1 MIKKSALILA
11 STALIAL
18 TGCEI
23 SVNDSDAIQ
32 SSGKTLTENRPVTA
46 FNSVDNSSPFDVI
59 VTATGDPSVV
69 VEADANIMNE
79 VITSVEGNTLIIRSK
94 RQKNFRFSSRNTPVV
109 IKVHTANLSK
119 FINSGSGDLQM
130 QQLHDDKLD
139 IESNGSGDIY
149 ARGTS
154 KELIVHANG
163 SGDLDL
169 RQLSTNS
176 LNIDITGSGDTEIAD
191 IKSRLEANISGSG
204 DFNANKINAEQ
215 TTISVSG
222 SGDVTLEGVSK
233 NLKVDISGSG
243 NFDGS
248 RLKVENSEI
257 RNSGSG
263 DINFNKMSGNV
274 SIDNF
279 SSGGFE
285 ADLDNAGDIS
295 IQSDGSGT
303 ITLRG
308 SGKKLN
314 AKLNSSGDLE
324 AQSLILDYA
333 TVKVLGSGEARVN
346 VKSTVKVDKEEGS
359 SNHSRVVTIDRN
371 GVVQH

>member
-32 SSGKTLTENRPVTA
+32 SSGKTLTETRTVTS
-46 FNSVDNSSPFDVI
+46 FDTIDNSSPFDVI
-59 VTATGDPSVV
+59 VTAEGEPSVV
-69 VEADANIMNE
+69 VEADANIINE
-79 VITSVEGNTLIIRSK
+79 VVTSMEGNTLVIRSK
-94 RQKNFRFSSRNTPVV
+94 RQKNFHFSSRNTPVL
-109 IKVHTANLSK
+109 IKINTANLTK

-130 QQLHDDKLD
+130 KQLHNDKLN

-149 ARGTS
+149 ARGTT
-154 KELIVHANG
+154 KELIVKANG

-169 RQLSTNS
+169 RQLSTNTF
-176 LNIDITGSGDTEIAD
+176 NIDITGSGDTEIGG
-191 IKSRLEANISGSG
+191 INSKLEANISGSG
-204 DFNANKINAEQ
+204 DFNASKINAEQ

-222 SGDVTLEGVSK
+222 SGDVTLEGSSK
-233 NLKVDISGSG
+233 NLKVDINGSG

-248 RLKVENSEI
+248 RLKVANSEI

-263 DINFNKMSGNV
+263 DINLNKMSGNV

-285 ADLDNAGDIS
+285 AELDNAGDIN
-295 IQSDGSGT
+295 IQSEGSGT

-308 SGKKLN
+308 SGKKLD
-314 AKLNSSGDLE
+314 AKLHSSGDLE
-324 AQSLILDYA
+324 AKSLILDYA
-333 TVKVLGSGEARVN
+333 TVKVMGSGEARVN
-346 VKSTVKVDKEEGS
+346 VKSTVKIDKDGS
-359 SNHSRVVTIDRN
+359 SSNSRVVTIDKN
-371 GVVQH
+371 GVVQD

>member
-23 SVNDSDAIQ
+23 NVNDSDAIQ
-32 SSGKTLTENRPVTA
+32 SSGKTITETRTVTA
-46 FNSVDNSSPFDVI
+46 FDSVDNSSPFDVI
-59 VTATGDPSVV
+59 FSATGEPSVV
-69 VEADANIMNE
+69 VEADANIINE
-79 VITSVEGNTLIIRSK
+79 VVTSIEGNTLVIRSK
-94 RQKNFRFSSRNTPVV
+94 RQKNFHFSSRNTPVI
-109 IKVHTANLSK
+109 IKVNAANLSK

-130 QQLHDDKLD
+130 KQLHDDKLS

-154 KELIVHANG
+154 KELIVKANG

-176 LNIDITGSGDTEIAD
+176 LNIEINGSGDTEIAD
-191 IKSRLEANISGSG
+191 INAKLEANLNGSG
-204 DFNANKINAEQ
+204 DFNATKINTTQ
-215 TTISVSG
+215 TTISVTG
-222 SGDVTLEGVSK
+222 SGDVTLDGSSK
-233 NLKVDISGSG
+233 NLKVDINGSG

-257 RNSGSG
+257 RNTGSG
-263 DINFNKMSGNV
+263 DINLNKMSGNV

-285 ADLDNAGDIS
+285 ADLDNAGEIS

-324 AQSLILDYA
+324 AKSLLLDIA
-333 TVKVLGSGEARVN
+333 TVKVMGSGEARVN
-346 VKSTVKVDKEEGS
+346 VKSTIKVDNNEGS
-359 SNHSRVVTIDRN
+359 SSNSRVVTIDRN
-371 GVVQH
+371 GVVQN